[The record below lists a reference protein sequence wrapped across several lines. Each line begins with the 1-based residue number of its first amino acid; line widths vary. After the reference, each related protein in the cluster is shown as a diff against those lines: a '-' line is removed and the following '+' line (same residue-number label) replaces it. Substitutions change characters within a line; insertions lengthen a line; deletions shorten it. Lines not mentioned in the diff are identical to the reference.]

1 MVETEAIQQF
11 REAMR
16 AAGLEPPEVIEPGKL
31 HRFST
36 NGKASDNAGWCKL
49 FSDLLG
55 GVFGDYRT
63 GLSEKWQAKRNK
75 PFTRAER
82 EAFKRQC
89 EQAKQERQA
98 EQDRQHAEAAK
109 HVESLLDAAQDDP
122 KDHPYPRGGKNVS
135 LVSL

>member
-1 MVETEAIQQF
+1 MHEAEAIQQF
-11 REAMR
+11 RDAIR
-16 AAGLEPPEVIEPGKL
+16 TAGLEPPENIQPSKR

-36 NGKASDNAGWCKL
+36 NGKATDDAGWCKL
-49 FSDLLG
+49 FPDLLG

-82 EAFKRQC
+82 EAFNRQC
-89 EQAKQERQA
+89 EQAKRKAQA

-109 HVESLLDAAQDDP
+109 HVESLLDAAPDDP
-122 KDHPYPRGGKNVS
+122 EDTLTPPPP
-135 LVSL
+135 